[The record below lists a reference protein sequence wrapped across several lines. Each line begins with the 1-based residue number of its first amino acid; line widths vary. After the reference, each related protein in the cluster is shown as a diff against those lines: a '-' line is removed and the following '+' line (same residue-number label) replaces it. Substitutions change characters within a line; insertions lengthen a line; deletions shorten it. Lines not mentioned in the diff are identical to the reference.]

1 MSDVPL
7 IYLIAGEPSGD
18 LLGGRLMRAL
28 VALTGGEVRFA
39 GIGGPAMA
47 DAGLASLFPIDELTV
62 MGLFEVAPRIPR
74 LLRRMRET
82 ADAIRARRPAAVVT
96 IDAPSFCAGVWRRLG
111 PTEAKLIHYVAPSVW
126 AWRPGRAAKLAR
138 RIDHLMTLLPFEPPY
153 FERVG
158 LPATFVGHPVVE
170 SGAAEGKGPA
180 FRQRHGI
187 APEAPLVCVLPG
199 SRPGEVR
206 RLVRPFGDAVA
217 RLAER
222 RRGLTVAVPTVST
235 VAAPVADEVSAWP
248 IRTILLQDE
257 RDKFDA
263 MAASDVALAASGT
276 VTLELALAGTPMVV
290 AYRMNPITH
299 RLVRAMVRIEHAALV
314 NILAGHEAVPEL
326 IQGKATPT
334 RLAAALER
342 LIGDPAARAAQRE
355 TFERIAERLR
365 ADEAPS
371 FCAARVVLE
380 TIGQGAMMA
389 QATNRQ
395 GDR

>member
-1 MSDVPL
+1 
-7 IYLIAGEPSGD
+7 
-18 LLGGRLMRAL
+18 
-28 VALTGGEVRFA
+28 
-39 GIGGPAMA
+39 
-47 DAGLASLFPIDELTV
+47 
-62 MGLFEVAPRIPR
+62 
-74 LLRRMRET
+74 
-82 ADAIRARRPAAVVT
+82 VT

-111 PTEAKLIHYVAPSVW
+111 TTEAKLIHYVAPSVW

-170 SGAAEGKGPA
+170 SGAVEGNGPA

-199 SRPGEVR
+199 SRLGEVR
-206 RLVRPFGDAVA
+206 RLLRPFGEAVA

-222 RRGLTVAVPTVST
+222 RRGLAVAVPTVAT
-235 VAAPVADEVSAWP
+235 VAASIVDEVSAWP
-248 IRTILLQDE
+248 IRTVLVRDE

-263 MAASDVALAASGT
+263 MAASEVALAASGT

-314 NILAGHEAVPEL
+314 NILAGREAVPEL
-326 IQGKATPT
+326 IQGEATPA

-342 LIGDPAARAAQRE
+342 LIADPAARAAQRE
-355 TFERIAERLR
+355 TFERIAVLLQ
-365 ADEAPS
+365 ADETPS
-371 FCAARVVLE
+371 LRAARVVLE

-389 QATNRQ
+389 KATNGQ

>member
-1 MSDVPL
+1 
-7 IYLIAGEPSGD
+7 
-18 LLGGRLMRAL
+18 
-28 VALTGGEVRFA
+28 
-39 GIGGPAMA
+39 
-47 DAGLASLFPIDELTV
+47 
-62 MGLFEVAPRIPR
+62 
-74 LLRRMRET
+74 
-82 ADAIRARRPAAVVT
+82 
-96 IDAPSFCAGVWRRLG
+96 
-111 PTEAKLIHYVAPSVW
+111 
-126 AWRPGRAAKLAR
+126 
-138 RIDHLMTLLPFEPPY
+138 
-153 FERVG
+153 
-158 LPATFVGHPVVE
+158 
-170 SGAAEGKGPA
+170 
-180 FRQRHGI
+180 
-187 APEAPLVCVLPG
+187 
-199 SRPGEVR
+199 VR
-206 RLVRPFGDAVA
+206 RLVRPFGEAVA

-222 RRGLTVAVPTVST
+222 RRGLAVAVPTVST

-248 IRTILLQDE
+248 IRTILLHDE

-326 IQGKATPT
+326 IQGKATPA

-342 LIGDPAARAAQRE
+342 LISDPAARTAQRE
-355 TFERIAERLR
+355 TFERIADRLR

-371 FCAARVVLE
+371 YCAARVVLE